1 MKAPINL
8 PDVFAN
14 RHKKYHFRFDDNE
27 EYKAWLKYYFIQH
40 QILLPIDPDRC
51 NYKQEA
57 EMGDASFIYL
67 VGMFYARGF
76 RCEENYRR
84 AMRWW
89 KLAGEKGNKSSQY
102 LLGSTYY
109 FGHVVHKNY
118 KKAACWLEKAALQDD
133 DWAQVLLGD
142 CYYLGRG
149 VAKNYETAAYWYEKA
164 AKLGNVDAQNM
175 LGYLKQMNF

>member
-1 MKAPINL
+1 
-8 PDVFAN
+8 
-14 RHKKYHFRFDDNE
+14 
-27 EYKAWLKYYFIQH
+27 
-40 QILLPIDPDRC
+40 
-51 NYKQEA
+51 
-57 EMGDASFIYL
+57 
-67 VGMFYARGF
+67 MFYARGF
-76 RCEENYRR
+76 RCDENYRR

-89 KLAGEKGNKSSQY
+89 KLAGERDKRSQY

-118 KKAACWLEKAALQDD
+118 KKATYWLEKAALQDD

-164 AKLGNVDAQNM
+164 ANLGNIDAQYM
-175 LGYLKQMNF
+175 LGVCYYNGMEKP